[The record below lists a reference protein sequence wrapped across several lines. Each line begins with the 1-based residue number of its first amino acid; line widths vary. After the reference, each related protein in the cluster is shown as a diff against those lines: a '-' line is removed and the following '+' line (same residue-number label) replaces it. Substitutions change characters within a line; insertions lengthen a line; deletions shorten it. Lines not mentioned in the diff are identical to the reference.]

1 MILQEEW
8 IMFEYNG
15 YNFEPERKMQDSEKK
30 DICTFSK
37 HIKTD
42 RELGMC
48 DYDVEWKKHNY
59 SWKDFYEA
67 SGDSQLDLF
76 RCVENGKLYVPCE
89 HELFE
94 FNQQIETQFNLGK
107 RGANYGKRQCG
118 IIKKIHKHV

>member
-1 MILQEEW
+1 
-8 IMFEYNG
+8 MFEYNG
-15 YNFEPERKMQDSEKK
+15 YNFEPERKMKNSEKK

-37 HIKTD
+37 RIKTD

-59 SWKDFYEA
+59 NWKEFYEA
-67 SGDSQLDLF
+67 SGGSQLDLF

-94 FNQQIETQFNLGK
+94 FN
-107 RGANYGKRQCG
+107 
-118 IIKKIHKHV
+118 